1 MILLPA
7 TALLGVIASFFLK
20 ESFRHHDG
28 PVGH

>member
-7 TALLGVIASFFLK
+7 TALIGVIASFFLK
-20 ESFRHHDG
+20 ESFRHHEG

>member
-1 MILLPA
+1 MAIMPVA
-7 TALLGVIASFFLK
+7 AVIGVVASFFLK